1 MEQELTN
8 NRDLSWYFII
18 PIILG
23 SLLLAGCS
31 SGSTATTPNTQHGA
45 MMEDDK
51 MEGESMMMEDD
62 KMEGESMMMEDLSY
76 QLGVMQPYSEK
87 AVAAALEDGK
97 RVLLDFYATWCP
109 VCRRNKPLLSEA
121 IDGSGMVAGF
131 TVDYDKAQDLRVHY
145 GVTYHS
151 TYIVLDQ
158 KGEIGRLSGA
168 QTIDSFKELMGG

>member
-45 MMEDDK
+45 
-51 MEGESMMMEDD
+51 MMEDD